1 LTTAISTGAT
11 TATTGA
17 GIFDSYHGLVASIEE
32 DAESEGR
39 KVLDVS
45 ISAVGAA
52 VDTAVFV
59 VDPLAG
65 LLSAGVGWLIEHIA
79 FLREPLDMLLG
90 DPDEIQANVAA
101 LKSYAAEV
109 NELAEEHRQRMAGSQ
124 WTGQAADAYHDS
136 MDQLGAE
143 LNSLSRTVEGTATVV
158 AVSGTLV
165 TTLRSIVRDMIAA
178 LVAHLAEGALVAA
191 ASAAF
196 TFGAS
201 IAGFIGYAVGRA
213 AALGATIAAK
223 ISKLIA
229 GLARQGSRLQRLG
242 TAMGELAQ
250 RLNRF
255 GMAAGIGTGVYDAAR
270 PAGSGPGGP
279 AAGGPGGTGG
289 TARDPGSGSAA
300 ARRPSPV
307 REGGPR

>member
-1 LTTAISTGAT
+1 LTTAISTG
-11 TATTGA
+11 ATTGA
-17 GIFDSYHGLVASIEE
+17 GIFDSYHGLVASIQE

-65 LLSAGVGWLIEHIA
+65 LLSAGVGWLIEHVA

-109 NELAEEHRQRMAGSQ
+109 NELAEEHRQRMAGSR
-124 WTGQAADAYHDS
+124 WTGRAADAYHDS
-136 MDQLGAE
+136 MDRLGAE
-143 LNSLSRTVEGTATVV
+143 LASLARTVEGTATVV

-178 LVAHLAEGALVAA
+178 LVAHL
-191 ASAAF
+191 AF

-270 PAGSGPGGP
+270 PAGSGPGGTP
-279 AAGGPGGTGG
+279 AGGPGGRRTGG
-289 TARDPGSGSAA
+289 TARDPGCGPAGS
-300 ARRPSPV
+300 RRPSPV
-307 REGGPR
+307 REGSPR